1 MFYDLIGLAGVAA
14 ILLAYALLQFE
25 RVSYDGYGY
34 LFLNGGGAAL
44 VMVSLLYAFNLAA
57 FVLEGIWLTIS
68 IYGVLKRLRRDR
80 VRAGG

>member
-1 MFYDLIGLAGVAA
+1 MFYDLIGLVGVAA

-68 IYGVLKRLRRDR
+68 IYGALKRLRRDR

>member
-1 MFYDLIGLAGVAA
+1 MFYDLVGLAGVAA
-14 ILLAYALLQFE
+14 ILVAYALLQFE

-34 LFLNGGGAAL
+34 LFLNGAGAAL

-57 FVLEGIWLTIS
+57 FVLEGIWLSIS
-68 IYGVLKRLRRDR
+68 IYGALKRLRRDR